1 MPLSNDRLD
10 KAESAQTYYI
20 PSASQANGAT
30 DDGERWKVGATG
42 PSHIPL
48 NGIRGGVG
56 ETTSGSNIDP
66 PIWPVRRSRTEPVR
80 RKSPGPSQDLSPPA
94 RTQVNE
100 SLKQPLAPNDL
111 GRNPAEA
118 RGEQGANPVQEQAEG
133 KNTAISGNHGTD
145 TAQAPTSQ
153 VQSTS
158 ARTDPK
164 VQPMSMTVFHK
175 QRYRF
180 LWPEEKMKHKVF
192 ETTKFPFKWV
202 TTIGYTS
209 RAIVYAIHAPL
220 GACGYTD
227 QLAVKVISC
236 EDDDPRKTETLMKI
250 ALMEVT
256 NMDAI
261 EPHHHVVSL
270 LASYSQ
276 DNKIGILMYPVAKLN
291 LEQFMK
297 IISDYNNEQCEQG
310 VYPLT
315 TPMHPNVRILLGYFP
330 CLIRTLELL
339 HRQNIKHKDIK
350 PQNILVDHFN
360 TVLYTDFGIAKRY
373 GTKSEALTFGPTD
386 KTARYAA
393 GEEPR
398 DFDYDVF
405 SLGCV
410 FLEMATVILG
420 SSVAELL
427 EYIVKLVPTGDKM
440 VPTSEYIRS
449 IKEVKS
455 WVGLLE
461 MRHNAAKVNAS
472 LETLSQDLLGERKLR
487 DSVVMRLPTIVKMM
501 SPDHTLRP
509 KFPEL
514 LEVFGPLPTESCSDC
529 KIYSTIRKD
538 TPRSSPGMRF
548 QAASQPPGEIERG
561 DRRQSLVSSSPLP
574 PEAPLIEDV
583 KAEAAS
589 EKRRTFPASTT
600 TRRSTSPQPRRK
612 MHSSP
617 ETYPESMSTDTVYS
631 KDKRGL
637 AADGTTPAPS
647 SLKSFASNPGRVEPN
662 TREIQELKTSS
673 QPQEE
678 SLIRTPLLME
688 HDVAASKTAKTV
700 GFLLPV
706 RMPASTDGLSDSSE
720 ANTGLNG
727 SESTENGP
735 LQTDS
740 THENDAGGSSGDP
753 ISGHMSKEGP
763 TTNLDDVSGQADPTT
778 STKMSFQAIFRR
790 LSPLV
795 GEQLDTLIDILE
807 IDWRGDRRRVRTR
820 LKNLPGSLILV
831 YNEGEVEVA
840 NKKYVIGQSPLDAFG
855 VMSSSLTYI
864 PGKKGFFL
872 HLPRFKRGTNFY
884 IPPHGYV
891 NIWNSLSKAG
901 HYQRVLGM
909 IRVLFVPGDWPD
921 TELLIH

>member
-1 MPLSNDRLD
+1 MPLSNDRLA
-10 KAESAQTYYI
+10 KAESAESYNYLDSRPNNII
-20 PSASQANGAT
+20 PSASQANGTT
-30 DDGERWKVGATG
+30 DDSERWKVGGTG
-42 PSHIPL
+42 ASHIPSS
-48 NGIRGGVG
+48 GIRGGVG
-56 ETTSGSNIDP
+56 ETTSGSNIDRL
-66 PIWPVRRSRTEPVR
+66 IRPVRRSSTEPVR
-80 RKSPGPSQDLSPPA
+80 YKSLGFTGGSSPPA
-94 RTQVNE
+94 LATNLPRTQVYE
-100 SLKQPLAPNDL
+100 SLKQPLAPNGFGGNL
-111 GRNPAEA
+111 AEA
-118 RGEQGANPVQEQAEG
+118 KGGQVANPTQEQQERRNA
-133 KNTAISGNHGTD
+133 AIGGNHGTD
-145 TAQAPTSQ
+145 TAQALTSQ

-202 TTIGYTS
+202 STIGYTS

-297 IISDYNNEQCEQG
+297 IISDYNNEQSEKG
-310 VYPLT
+310 VRPLT
-315 TPMHPNVRILLGYFP
+315 APMHPNVRILLGYFP

-350 PQNILVDHFN
+350 PQNILVDYFN

-373 GTKSEALTFGPTD
+373 STKSEALTFGPTD

-427 EYIVKLVPTGDKM
+427 EYIVKMVPSGDKM

-455 WVGLLE
+455 WTRLLE
-461 MRHNAAKVNAS
+461 MRHDAAKANVS
-472 LETLSQDLLGERKLR
+472 LEALSPDLLREMKLR
-487 DSVVMRLPTIVKMM
+487 DSVVMRLPTILKMM

-514 LEVFGPLPTESCSDC
+514 LEVFGPLPTEPCSDC
-529 KIYSTIRKD
+529 KVYSTIRRD
-538 TPRSSPGMRF
+538 TPKLSPSVRS
-548 QAASQPPGEIERG
+548 QAALQPSGEIERG

-589 EKRRTFPASTT
+589 EKRGIFPGSTT
-600 TRRSTSPQPRRK
+600 TRRSTSPPPSRK
-612 MHSSP
+612 ILSSRKTFP
-617 ETYPESMSTDTVYS
+617 ELMTTDTVQS
-631 KDKRGL
+631 KDKRGF
-637 AADGTTPAPS
+637 AADGTLPVPS
-647 SLKSFASNPGRVEPN
+647 SLQSFAGNPEKAEPDA
-662 TREIQELKTSS
+662 RETQEFKPSS
-673 QPQEE
+673 QPQDE
-678 SLIRTPLLME
+678 SLVRTPTE
-688 HDVAASKTAKTV
+688 HDVVGSKTVKTV

-706 RMPASTDGLSDSSE
+706 KMPASTNGLSDSSE
-720 ANTGLNG
+720 VDTGPTG

-735 LQTDS
+735 LQTGS
-740 THENDAGGSSGDP
+740 THDNDATGSSDDPTNGDA
-753 ISGHMSKEGP
+753 SKEGP
-763 TTNLDDVSGQADPTT
+763 TTDLGDVSGQADPTA
-778 STKMSFQAIFRR
+778 SPKMSIRAIFRR

-795 GEQLDTLIDILE
+795 PDQLDTLIDILE
-807 IDWRGDRRRVRTR
+807 IDWRGDRRRVRTK
-820 LKNLPGSLILV
+820 LKNLPGNLILV
-831 YNEGEVEVA
+831 YDDATNEVEVS
-840 NKKYVIGQSPLDAFG
+840 NKKYVIGQSTIWMLFKVRSFITD
-855 VMSSSLTYI
+855 
-864 PGKKGFFL
+864 L
-872 HLPRFKRGTNFY
+872 HIREERIL
-884 IPPHGYV
+884 
-891 NIWNSLSKAG
+891 SLSTSIQKG
-901 HYQRVLGM
+901 H
-909 IRVLFVPGDWPD
+909 
-921 TELLIH
+921 ELLHASTWIR